1 MGKEKEISLENRIE
15 QLLIKYGFTQPY
27 LEDKQAYRLFI
38 VDLLKLINWYG
49 LEG

>member
-1 MGKEKEISLENRIE
+1 MKKEYPNLENRIE